1 MVAKYLVQPPPAINQ
16 RSEQVPAQ
24 SAAFGVMAE
33 MNQTVS
39 LGQQLQAKVL
49 HKKRWAQEKLGWF
62 TNINER
68 D

>member
-1 MVAKYLVQPPPAINQ
+1 MGCRLWG
-16 RSEQVPAQ
+16 RRELD
-24 SAAFGVMAE
+24 MAE